1 MTLSFYL
8 ARASEVRYMPA
19 PAFRGDRIRRVIVKT
34 WQERRLEKLKRRLEG
49 RLRKD
54 GTPMAGFEQ
63 SVASIRAELAT
74 LSVRVEKGIGEN
86 GR

>member
-1 MTLSFYL
+1 M
-8 ARASEVRYMPA
+8 
-19 PAFRGDRIRRVIVKT
+19 KT